1 MRFRIRSAA
10 LVALALAVGSCS
22 DNGGLG
28 PEVRPAPVGGPSFDV
43 TSAAALPAV
52 RISEIHYDNTGTDAG
67 ERIEVSAPLGT
78 SLSGWSIV
86 LYNGSGGAAYDTDP
100 LTDLATTTCTAGT
113 RFVVVLAYLPNG
125 IQNGSPDGVALVDAA
140 GAVVEFLS
148 YEGTFAATTGPAS
161 GMTST
166 DIGVSEAGTEPV
178 GQSLK
183 RNGAGAWSG
192 PTAHSFGT
200 CNDDDEPP
208 PPPPPPP
215 PSALPDTR
223 LSEIH
228 YDNFGTDAGEAIEIE
243 GPTGTDVTG
252 WQIVLYNGNGGASY
266 NTKTLSGTIPATCG
280 TRGVVSVTYPQDGIQ
295 NGSPDGVAL
304 VDAAGQVV
312 EFLSYEGTFT
322 ATNGPA
328 NGRTSTDI
336 GVSQNSSPVG
346 QSLQRDS
353 VGAWKA
359 PAAATFGLCNDTPP
373 PPPSSTITFSGRAPS
388 DVPLPVGFEDQIFA
402 TLRDPSGNVVETTFT
417 WSSETPAIASIDQS
431 GVMHALDAGTATVR
445 ATAADGTTATYSLPT
460 RVATASTTAQ
470 YAGNAE
476 FGEPA
481 DGDASDDFIVRRDQ
495 YTASYNKNKGT
506 PNWVSYNIDST
517 HFGPEDRCDCFT
529 HDPALPAS
537 FPRLT
542 TANYTGAGTFH
553 GYGIDRGHLARSFDR
568 TAGSLDNARTF
579 YFTNIIPQAAD
590 NNQGPW
596 SAMEIHL
603 GDLARK
609 NDREVYVIAGVA
621 GSKGTVKDSG
631 KITIPA
637 KVWKV
642 AVVMP
647 RNQGLANIDGFEDL
661 ANVEVIAVIMPN
673 EPGIRNVD
681 WTTYKTTVDA
691 VETLSGYDL
700 LARLRNDIEI
710 AVESNTKPPT
720 AVVDGPYTSAEGSAV
735 SMSGAGSSDPDGDA
749 LTYSWSFGDGTAG
762 AGVSVAHTYAQDGA
776 YTVRLIVTDIRGL
789 ADTTTTSAK
798 VSNVAPD
805 IGAFPGATLLPG
817 ETYNATGSFTDPGAD
832 PWTATVD
839 YGDGSGVKALALTGK
854 SFRLSHTYNV
864 AGTFTVTVRVS
875 DDDATT
881 ARQQTVIVLTHAQGA
896 RKAAG
901 MIEDLVRDGTLARGA
916 ANSLT
921 AKLDAAAKQFERDHV
936 TPAVNQLEAFL
947 HELDALV
954 RSDRLRAADAEP
966 PRALVRRVIRSAAS

>member
-1 MRFRIRSAA
+1 MRIRIRSAA
-10 LVALALAVGSCS
+10 LIALALAVGSCS
-22 DNGGLG
+22 DNGGVG
-28 PEVRPAPVGGPSFDV
+28 PEVRPAPVGGPSFNV
-43 TSAAALPAV
+43 TAAALPAV
-52 RISEIHYDNTGTDAG
+52 RISEIHYDNTGIDAG
-67 ERIEVSAPLGT
+67 ERIEVSAPVGT

-86 LYNGSGGAAYDTDP
+86 LYNGSGGAAYDTDL
-100 LTDLATTTCTAGT
+100 LTNLPTTTCTAGT
-113 RFVVVLAYLPNG
+113 RFVVVLAYPANG
-125 IQNGSPDGVALVDAA
+125 IQNGSPDGIALVDPA

-148 YEGTFAATTGPAS
+148 YEGTFAASGGPAG

-166 DIGVSEAGTEPV
+166 DIGVIEAGTEPV

-192 PTAHSFGT
+192 PAAHNFGV

-208 PPPPPPP
+208 PPPPSPP
-215 PSALPDTR
+215 PSGLPETR
-223 LSEIH
+223 FSEIH
-228 YDNFGTDAGEAIEIE
+228 YDNFGTDAGEKIEIE
-243 GPTGTDVTG
+243 GPAGAALTG
-252 WQIVLYNGNGGASY
+252 WSVVLYNGSDNLAY
-266 NTKTLSGTIPATCG
+266 NTRALDGTIPATCG
-280 TRGVVSVTYPQDGIQ
+280 GRGVVVLDYPSNGIQ
-295 NGSPDGVAL
+295 NGGPDGLAL
-304 VDAAGQVV
+304 VDASGKVV
-312 EFLSYEGTFT
+312 EFLSYEGTMT
-322 ATNGPA
+322 AADGPA
-328 NGRTSTDI
+328 KDMKSTDI

-359 PAAATFGLCNDTPP
+359 PAAATFGLCNDSPP
-373 PPPSSTITFSGRAPS
+373 PPPSSTITFGGRAPS
-388 DVPLPVGFEDQIFA
+388 DVPLPVGFEDQLFA
-402 TLRDPSGNVVETTFT
+402 TLRDPSGVEVPTTFT
-417 WSSETPAIASIDQS
+417 WSSETPAIASIDQN
-431 GVMHALDAGTATVR
+431 GVMRALDAGTATVR

-460 RVATASTTAQ
+460 RVATASATAQ

-495 YTASYNKNKGT
+495 YTASYSSNKGT
-506 PNWVSYNIDST
+506 PNWVSYNIDAT

-537 FPRLT
+537 FTRLT
-542 TANYTGAGTFH
+542 TASYTGAGTFH

-568 TAGSLDNARTF
+568 TAGSLDNATTF

-603 GDLARK
+603 GDLARNSNK
-609 NDREVYVIAGVA
+609 EVYVIAGVA
-621 GSKGTVKDSG
+621 GSKGTVKDEG

-647 RNQGLANIDGFEDL
+647 RDQGLANIDGFEDL

-673 EPGIRNVD
+673 DPGIRNVD
-681 WTTYKTTVDA
+681 WRTYKTTVDA
-691 VETLSGYDL
+691 VESLSGYDL

-720 AVVDGPYTSAEGSAV
+720 AVVDGPYTSMEGSGV

-749 LTYSWSFGDGTAG
+749 LTYTWSFGDGTAG
-762 AGVSVAHTYAQDGA
+762 AGSSVTHTYAQDGA
-776 YTVRLIVTDIRGL
+776 YAVRLIVTDIRGL
-789 ADTTTTSAK
+789 ADTATTSAQ

-817 ETYNATGSFTDPGAD
+817 ETYDATGSFTDPGAD
-832 PWTATVD
+832 PWTATID
-839 YGDGSGVKALALTGK
+839 YGDGSGVKPLALAGK

-881 ARQQTVIVLTHAQGA
+881 TRQQTVTVLTHAQGA

-901 MIEDLVRDGTLARGA
+901 MIEDLVRDGTLARGVG
-916 ANSLT
+916 NSLT
-921 AKLDAAAKQFERDHV
+921 AKLDAAAKQFERGHV

-966 PRALVRRVIRSAAS
+966 PRSLVRRVIRSAAS